1 MNGRVPTSPMCTI
14 AEDGAGR
21 VGILPACAARAS
33 QAAWVAPAEPPAS
46 GEAQCADGDGDGDG
60 EVGRKGAAQHAVV
73 LSQGERA

>member
-1 MNGRVPTSPMCTI
+1 MNGRVPTSPTCTA
-14 AEDGAGR
+14 AEDTAGR

-46 GEAQCADGDGDGDG
+46 GEAQCADV

>member
-1 MNGRVPTSPMCTI
+1 MNGRVPTSPTCTT
-14 AEDGAGR
+14 AEDAAER

-46 GEAQCADGDGDGDG
+46 GEAQCADG

>member
-33 QAAWVAPAEPPAS
+33 QAARVAPAEPPAS
-46 GEAQCADGDGDGDG
+46 GEAQSVREG
-60 EVGRKGAAQHAVV
+60 EKRDKQKRGSAACCVQ
-73 LSQGERA
+73 SQGERA